1 MGSTYE
7 NRVSLFSCCLE
18 VFNISERSSIDSVG
32 SVLLRDNETLK
43 TSLRLLV
50 LPDLFTTG

>member
-18 VFNISERSSIDSVG
+18 VFNVSERSSIDSVG

-43 TSLRLLV
+43 TSLCLLV